1 MEKKITSPIS
11 PDVVESL
18 KAELPGI
25 HQRRHPV
32 GRDAA
37 HKRLVESLD
46 KGEKLPFD
54 IKGQTIY
61 YMGPRR
67 PSPDMSSAPQGPPP
81 AAAWMPI
88 HRDFLQPVSKQ

>member
-1 MEKKITSPIS
+1 MEKKITSPMS

-18 KAELPGI
+18 KAGDQVLISGVI
-25 HQRRHPV
+25 YV

-54 IKGQTIY
+54 IIGQTIY
-61 YMGPRR
+61 YMGPSPTRR
-67 PSPDMSSAPQGPPP
+67 LPHSS
-81 AAAWMPI
+81 
-88 HRDFLQPVSKQ
+88 HLLSL